1 MGMSRRLIC
10 TLFASS
16 ALLAQET
23 AANPD
28 KPKTKSQGHAD
39 RALSI
44 AVPAEVIREPPM
56 TVKQKFTYHF
66 KQSVDPWVVLRE
78 GAGAGLDQWR
88 DHPGGWGQGW
98 DNYGVRVASHFGQH
112 FIKQQM
118 LFGVQALDHENPLHL
133 RSSRKGFK
141 NRALDAV
148 RYTFVTNN
156 DNGKPMPAYS
166 RFVAA
171 YGSAYVSRSW
181 YPPSYHTFW
190 GGISAGSSSL
200 AIDVG

>member
-1 MGMSRRLIC
+1 
-10 TLFASS
+10 
-16 ALLAQET
+16 
-23 AANPD
+23 
-28 KPKTKSQGHAD
+28 
-39 RALSI
+39 
-44 AVPAEVIREPPM
+44 M
-56 TVKQKFTYHF
+56 TVKEKFNYHF
-66 KQSVDPWVVLRE
+66 KQSIDPWGVLR
-78 GAGAGLDQWR
+78 GSAGAAIDQWR

-98 DNYGVRVASHFGQH
+98 DTYGVRVASHFGQNL
-112 FIKQQM
+112 IKQQI

-141 NRALDAV
+141 NRAIDAV
-148 RYTFVTNN
+148 RYTFIVNN

-171 YGSAYVSRSW
+171 YSSAYISRSW

-200 AIDVG
+200 AIDVGMNFLREFGPDIRKKFRRH